1 MQESKAQHTMA
12 GAESEAGEGEGE
24 GPEAGVSPVSPLSP
38 VSPDTVNVVGA
49 IDAVGPRDGSPEP
62 IDWWLPLSFT
72 SPRHTEAIE
81 APPAT
86 DHTWRIKEKVP
97 TSCFVD
103 NFFNLTFVL
112 F

>member
-1 MQESKAQHTMA
+1 MA

-24 GPEAGVSPVSPLSP
+24 GPEAVDASSP
-38 VSPDTVNVVGA
+38 
-49 IDAVGPRDGSPEP
+49 RRGSPEP
-62 IDWWLPLSFT
+62 ADWRLPLSFT

-97 TSCFVD
+97 SS
-103 NFFNLTFVL
+103 LLL
-112 F
+112 FSTYYSTLQSASFLIQPFRFSTKRIASLWLCV